1 MNSIILSII
10 WNKLGNKKFQI
21 YSMVSIFLFY
31 VSVNI
36 YFYFKENG
44 EMTTEILFL
53 NILVSIGIGTVVS
66 GVILFVWHNLNS
78 KRNDFIN
85 QYEILNFDN
94 FLRIYI
100 MYYIIVIPL
109 EIISYV

>member
-1 MNSIILSII
+1 MNSIMLSII
-10 WNKLGNKKFQI
+10 WNKLGNKKLQI

-44 EMTTEILFL
+44 EMSIEILFL

-66 GVILFVWHNLNS
+66 GVILFIWQSLKL
-78 KRNDFIN
+78 KRNDFLN
-85 QYEILNFDN
+85 QYEIMNFDN

-100 MYYIIVIPL
+100 MYYIIIIPL
-109 EIISYV
+109 GIIVYI